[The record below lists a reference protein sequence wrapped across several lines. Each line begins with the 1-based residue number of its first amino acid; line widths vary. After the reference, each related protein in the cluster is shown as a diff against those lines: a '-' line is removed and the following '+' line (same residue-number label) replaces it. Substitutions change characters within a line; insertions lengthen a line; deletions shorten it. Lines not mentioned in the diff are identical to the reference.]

1 MALQEQDGKFSNQ
14 SAPVDGDKEKMDLAT
29 AGGIDQTQLII
40 EMQRQINELSGK
52 LNQSAPSPG
61 ASDPE
66 LAKAIQALANNNN
79 QGIINR
85 ETGQFYFNNAIAGE
99 YDIDPDDILP
109 QNEWVTFASYTVFD
123 VITSD
128 KRNGRQVPAPLG
140 PILLAYDST
149 NRIQRGKEVEI
160 VNLCV
165 YTCKSRKELK
175 WLYEHSCFGVTFFDN
190 IKGALSESAKKA
202 RKMSSLLVSLRSMG
216 IADLR
221 RMASQ
226 NNMEYYNGLSPED
239 LRAAIASHIADKQEQ
254 AEFENQTR
262 VLNENKM
269 DELMLKQ
276 PG

>member
-1 MALQEQDGKFSNQ
+1 MALTEQEGKFNEQEPSENGNQ
-14 SAPVDGDKEKMDLAT
+14 NSTPSAASPQV
-29 AGGIDQTQLII
+29 DQTQLII
-40 EMQRQINELSGK
+40 DLQNRLNDLSLRVATTLPAG
-52 LNQSAPSPG
+52 QSN
-61 ASDPE
+61 DPE

-79 QGIINR
+79 QGLINR

-99 YDIDPDDILP
+99 YDIEEEDILP

-128 KRNGRQVPAPLG
+128 KRHGRQVPAPLG

-149 NRIQRGKEVEI
+149 NRIQRGKEMEI

-175 WLYEHSCFGVTFFDN
+175 WLYEHSCYGVTFFDN
-190 IKGALSESAKKA
+190 IKGALSESAKRA
-202 RKMSSLLVSLRSMG
+202 RKMSALLVSLRPMG

-226 NNMEYYNGLSPED
+226 NGMENYNGLSPED
-239 LRAAIASHIADKQEQ
+239 LRAAIASYIADKQEA

-269 DELMLKQ
+269 DELMLAGK
-276 PG
+276 